1 MTHKYDYNKIKKE
14 ATAYKFKFP
23 TYEKYITRKN
33 FYDVWH
39 KKKRKKYVLGLMK
52 KGCVIGC
59 NNDGLICI
67 LY

>member
-1 MTHKYDYNKIKKE
+1 MAHKYDYNKIKKE

-59 NNDGLICI
+59 NSDGLICI